1 MVSSGLRG
9 NAMKWRGLAVP
20 SAAQLRG
27 LFWRAG
33 KSAAGAS
40 KRALGVLAGG
50 LVVLGSRLAARVW
63 STSESSLI
71 ITPLILKLAAR
82 NLFHDPLRFIAT
94 IIGIV
99 FSMVLVTVQMGLFLS
114 FARTVTTMIDH
125 TPADLWI
132 MPLATK
138 CFEDP
143 SLLDERDRFRAM
155 SLEGVVDA
163 VPMLVSFAQWRV
175 PSGGTTP
182 VLVVGTDLRKPGLLP
197 WNIVAGDLNALSIPD
212 AVAVDQ
218 TYFGR
223 LGING
228 LGDTV
233 EIRDQKA
240 EVRLLTEGIRSF
252 TTTPFVFTSLDRARS
267 YTGTPPNKA
276 TYLLVRAA
284 PGTDVA
290 RLQAR
295 LNKTLDKAEALTPA
309 EFSSRSRSFWLFG
322 TGAGAALFAGA
333 LLGMIVG
340 IVIVA
345 QTLYSSTK
353 DHLNEFATL
362 RAIGSSSRYIHVVIL
377 IQAILSAIIG
387 FSIAAAIGKII
398 VEVTAT
404 SALPVLMTPWLTAVL
419 FFLTIAMCILSVISA
434 VMQVVR
440 IDPATAFTR

>member
-1 MVSSGLRG
+1 LVSSGLRG

-50 LVVLGSRLAARVW
+50 FVV
-63 STSESSLI
+63 
-71 ITPLILKLAAR
+71 AAR

-295 LNKTLDKAEALTPA
+295 LKKTLDKAEALTPA

>member
-1 MVSSGLRG
+1 M
-9 NAMKWRGLAVP
+9 NWRGLAVP
-20 SAAQLRG
+20 SAVELRG
-27 LFWRAG
+27 LAWRAG
-33 KSAAGAS
+33 QSAAGAS
-40 KRALGVLAGG
+40 ARAVGVLANS
-50 LVVLGSRLAARVW
+50 LVALGSRLAKRIW

-82 NLFHDPLRFIAT
+82 NLFHDWRRFIAT

-114 FARTVTTMIDH
+114 FSRTVTTMIDH

-155 SLEGVVDA
+155 SLDGVVDA

-182 VLVVGTDLRKPGLLP
+182 VLIIGSDLRKPGLLP
-197 WNIVAGDLNALSIPD
+197 WNVVAGDLNALAIPG

-218 TYFGR
+218 TYFSR
-223 LGING
+223 LGVNG
-228 LGDTV
+228 LGDAV

-240 EVRLLTEGIRSF
+240 EVRLVTQGIRSF
-252 TTTPFVFTSLDRARS
+252 TTTPFVFTALDRARS
-267 YTGTPPNKA
+267 YTGTPANKA

-284 PGTDVA
+284 PGTDIA
-290 RLQAR
+290 ALQGR
-295 LNKTLDKAEALTPA
+295 LNKVLDRAEALTPA

-353 DHLNEFATL
+353 EHLNEFATL

-387 FSIAAAIGKII
+387 FGVAAAIGKLI
-398 VEVTAT
+398 VAVTART
-404 SALPVLMTPWLTAVL
+404 ALPVLMTPWLTAVL
-419 FFLTIAMCILSVISA
+419 FFVTIAMCIFSAISA

>member
-1 MVSSGLRG
+1 
-9 NAMKWRGLAVP
+9 MKWRVLVVP
-20 SAAQLRG
+20 SAVQLRE

-33 KSAAGAS
+33 KSAAS
-40 KRALGVLAGG
+40 SCKRALGVLASG
-50 LVVLGSRLAARVW
+50 LAVLGSWLAARLW

-71 ITPLILKLAAR
+71 VTPLILKLAAR
-82 NLFHDPLRFIAT
+82 NLFHDPLRLIAT
-94 IIGIV
+94 IVGIV

-125 TPADLWI
+125 TPAELWI

-143 SLLDERDRFRAM
+143 SLLDERDRFRAL
-155 SLEGVVDA
+155 SLEGVVEA

-197 WNIVAGDLNALSIPD
+197 WNIVAGDLDALSIPD

-223 LGING
+223 LGISG
-228 LGDTV
+228 LGDTA

-240 EVRLLTEGIRSF
+240 QVRLVTEGIRSF

-276 TYLLVRAA
+276 TYLLVRAVS
-284 PGTDVA
+284 GTDVG
-290 RLQAR
+290 RLQVR
-295 LNKTLDKAEALTPA
+295 LNKTLDKAEALTPG
-309 EFSSRSRSFWLFG
+309 EFGSRSRSFWLFG

-353 DHLNEFATL
+353 EHLNEFATL

-387 FSIAAAIGKII
+387 FGIAAAIGKLI
-398 VEVTAT
+398 VEATAT
-404 SALPVLMTPWLTAVL
+404 SALPVLMTPWLTAIL
-419 FFLTIAMCILSVISA
+419 FFLTIAMCILSATSA
-434 VMQVVR
+434 VMQIVR
-440 IDPATAFTR
+440 IEPATAFTR

>member
-1 MVSSGLRG
+1 LVSSGLRG

-240 EVRLLTEGIRSF
+240 RFGCSPRASGRSR
-252 TTTPFVFTSLDRARS
+252 PRPSYLPRS
-267 YTGTPPNKA
+267 IERG
-276 TYLLVRAA
+276 
-284 PGTDVA
+284 
-290 RLQAR
+290 
-295 LNKTLDKAEALTPA
+295 LTP
-309 EFSSRSRSFWLFG
+309 ERHRTKPLICSCGRPRERTSRAFRL
-322 TGAGAALFAGA
+322 
-333 LLGMIVG
+333 V
-340 IVIVA
+340 
-345 QTLYSSTK
+345 STK
-353 DHLNEFATL
+353 
-362 RAIGSSSRYIHVVIL
+362 
-377 IQAILSAIIG
+377 
-387 FSIAAAIGKII
+387 
-398 VEVTAT
+398 
-404 SALPVLMTPWLTAVL
+404 PW
-419 FFLTIAMCILSVISA
+419 
-434 VMQVVR
+434 
-440 IDPATAFTR
+440 TRPKL